1 MQGTLDD
8 WISVSFTDT
17 DMVWDVNIT
26 EEMLEIANSATLEEN
41 CKLAV
46 MNLPSSVGS
55 RPAVCLSGGI
65 DSQTV
70 VDTFLYAGVTPGV
83 VIFNFLD
90 DHNIHDVSHAIK
102 FCESRNITPRLI
114 DLDVIRFLNN
124 QLYDFATK
132 YKISSPQFAVHL
144 YMAGKLK
151 DLGYT
156 SAIFGGNNLTQYTD
170 KSWYTPTKEETD
182 WCNYSREINFPI
194 IGSFWLQDWRL
205 SLMATLYTPY
215 VSITDVSHRYQS
227 KIFSY
232 RTMGYDVIPQE
243 QKYNGFEN
251 VKKYYEEMT
260 GDGWTFEN
268 EFRYPIKKFAG
279 TYINRP
285 IRVTPEI
292 SSRINIMKQKNLRKS
307 NDV

>member
-1 MQGTLDD
+1 MQGTLDN

-17 DMVWDVNIT
+17 DMVWNVNIT
-26 EEMLEIANSATLEEN
+26 EEMLDIANSATLEEN

-46 MNLPSSVGS
+46 TNLPSTIGS
-55 RPAVCLSGGI
+55 RPAVCFSGGI

-70 VDTFLYAGVTPGV
+70 VDTFLYAGVTPEV

-114 DLDVIRFLNN
+114 DFDVIRFLNN
-124 QLYDFATK
+124 QSYDFATT

-144 YMAGKLK
+144 YLAGKLK

-156 SAIFGGNNLTQYTD
+156 SVIFGGNTLSQYVRGGF
-170 KSWYTPTKEETD
+170 YTPNKEETD
-182 WCNYSREINFPI
+182 WCKYSREINFPI

-205 SLMATLYTPY
+205 SLMATIYLPY
-215 VSITDVSHRYQS
+215 YDEGIDNYQS
-227 KIFSY
+227 KITGY

-243 QKYNGFEN
+243 QKYNGFETI
-251 VKKYYEEMT
+251 KKYYEEMT
-260 GDGWTFEN
+260 GDGWTFEHR
-268 EFRYPIKKFAG
+268 FREPIKRYAG
-279 TYINRP
+279 IYKNNRIVVEP
-285 IRVTPEI
+285 KISNRIRD
-292 SSRINIMKQKNLRKS
+292 MKQKIYQEILYA
-307 NDV
+307 

>member
-1 MQGTLDD
+1 MQGTLDN
-8 WISVSFTDT
+8 WVSVSFTDT
-17 DMVWDVNIT
+17 DMVWNVNIT
-26 EEMLEIANSATLEEN
+26 EEMLDIANSATLEEN

-46 MNLPSSVGS
+46 MNLPSTIGS

-70 VDTFLYAGVTPGV
+70 VDTFLYAGVTPEV

-114 DLDVIRFLNN
+114 DFDVIRFLNN

-144 YMAGKLK
+144 YLVGKLK

-156 SAIFGGNNLTQYTD
+156 SVIFGGNNLSQYV
-170 KSWYTPTKEETD
+170 KRGWYTPKKEETD
-182 WCNYSREINFPI
+182 WCKYSQEINFPI

-205 SLMATLYTPY
+205 SLMATIYRPHSIAYDNSHNYQAKIQGYT
-215 VSITDVSHRYQS
+215 
-227 KIFSY
+227 
-232 RTMGYDVIPQE
+232 TMGYNVIPQE
-243 QKYNGFEN
+243 QKYNGFETI
-251 VKKYYEEMT
+251 KKYYEEMT
-260 GDGWTFEN
+260 GDGWAFEHQ
-268 EFRYPIKKFAG
+268 FRHPLQRYAGIYTTLNLIKFNPD
-279 TYINRP
+279 IL
-285 IRVTPEI
+285 
-292 SSRINIMKQKNLRKS
+292 SRINMLKQEIYKEI
-307 NDV
+307 

>member
-70 VDTFLYAGVTPGV
+70 VDTFLYAGVTPEV

-90 DHNIHDVSHAIK
+90 DHNIHDVSHAMK

-144 YMAGKLK
+144 YLTGKLK

-156 SAIFGGNNLTQYTD
+156 SAIFGGNNLMQYARGG
-170 KSWYTPTKEETD
+170 WYTPTKEETD
-182 WCNYSREINFPI
+182 WCKYSQEINFPI

-205 SLMATLYTPY
+205 SLMATIVTPY
-215 VSITDVSHRYQS
+215 VISIDPSHLYQY
-227 KIFSY
+227 KIMGY
-232 RTMGYDVIPQE
+232 KTMGYDVIPQE
-243 QKYNGFEN
+243 QKYNGFETI
-251 VKKYYEEMT
+251 KKYYEEMT
-260 GDGWTFEN
+260 GDGWTFEHR
-268 EFRYPIKKFAG
+268 FRDPIKKYAG
-279 TYINRP
+279 IYKNNRIVIDP
-285 IRVTPEI
+285 KIAE
-292 SSRINIMKQKNLRKS
+292 RINTMKQQIYKEI
-307 NDV
+307 

>member
-1 MQGTLDD
+1 MQGTLDN

-17 DMVWDVNIT
+17 DMVWNVNIT

-70 VDTFLYAGVTPGV
+70 VDTFLYAGVTPEV

-124 QLYDFATK
+124 KLYDFATK

-144 YMAGKLK
+144 YLAGKLK

-156 SAIFGGNNLTQYTD
+156 SAIFGGNYMYQY
-170 KSWYTPTKEETD
+170 SRGEWYTPTKEETD
-182 WCNYSREINFPI
+182 WCKFSKEIDFPI

-205 SLMATLYTPY
+205 SLMATIYRPLSIAFDDPHNYQAKIQGYT
-215 VSITDVSHRYQS
+215 
-227 KIFSY
+227 
-232 RTMGYDVIPQE
+232 TMGYNVIPQE
-243 QKYNGFEN
+243 QKYNGFETI
-251 VKKYYEEMT
+251 KKYYAEMT
-260 GDGWTFEN
+260 GDGWTFEHQ
-268 EFRYPIKKFAG
+268 FRQPLRRSAG
-279 TYINRP
+279 IYTNTQINVDLG
-285 IRVTPEI
+285 IVE
-292 SSRINIMKQKNLRKS
+292 RINMMKQEIYKEI
-307 NDV
+307 

>member
-17 DMVWDVNIT
+17 DMVWNVNIT
-26 EEMLEIANSATLEEN
+26 EEMLDVAYSATLEEN

-55 RPAVCLSGGI
+55 RPAVCLSGGV

-70 VDTFLYAGVTPGV
+70 VDTFLYAGVTPEV

-114 DLDVIRFLNN
+114 DLDVIWFLNN
-124 QLYDFATK
+124 QSYDFATK

-144 YMAGKLK
+144 YLTGKLK

-170 KSWYTPTKEETD
+170 FSWYTPTKEETD
-182 WCNYSREINFPI
+182 WCKYSKAINFPI

-205 SLMATLYTPY
+205 SLMATIFTPY
-215 VSITDVSHRYQS
+215 VNATDAMHRYES
-227 KIFSY
+227 KILCY
-232 RTMGYDVIPQE
+232 KTMGYDVIPQE
-243 QKYNGFEN
+243 QKYNGFETI
-251 VKKYYEEMT
+251 KKYYEEMT
-260 GDGWTFEN
+260 GDGWTFEHQ
-268 EFRYPIKKFAG
+268 FRKPIRKFAG
-279 TYINRP
+279 FYTNNP
-285 IRVTPEI
+285 ITIAPEI
-292 SSRINIMKQKNLRKS
+292 STRINILKQKIKEI
-307 NDV
+307 

>member
-70 VDTFLYAGVTPGV
+70 VDTFLYAGVTPEV

-102 FCESRNITPRLI
+102 FCASRNITPRLI

-205 SLMATLYTPY
+205 SLMATIYMPY
-215 VSITDVSHRYQS
+215 FISNDNPYCYNAKVQGYN
-227 KIFSY
+227 
-232 RTMGYDVIPQE
+232 TMGYDVMPQE
-243 QKYNGFEN
+243 QKYNGFET

-260 GDGWTFEN
+260 GDGWTFEHQ
-268 EFRYPIKKFAG
+268 FRSPIKNFAG
-279 TYINRP
+279 FYVNRS
-285 IRVTPEI
+285 ITICPEI
-292 SSRINIMKQKNLRKS
+292 SARINIMKQKIYKGI
-307 NDV
+307 

>member
-17 DMVWDVNIT
+17 DMVWNVNIT
-26 EEMLEIANSATLEEN
+26 EEMLDVAYSATLEEN

-46 MNLPSSVGS
+46 MNLPSSVGN

-70 VDTFLYAGVTPGV
+70 VDTFLYAGVTPEV

-102 FCESRNITPRLI
+102 FCETRNITPRLI
-114 DLDVIRFLNN
+114 DLDVIWFLNN

-144 YMAGKLK
+144 YLAGKLK

-156 SAIFGGNNLTQYTD
+156 SAIFGGNNLTQFTD
-170 KSWYTPTKEETD
+170 FSWYTPTKEETD
-182 WCNYSREINFPI
+182 WCKYSHAINFPI

-205 SLMATLYTPY
+205 SLMATIFTPY
-215 VSITDVSHRYQS
+215 VSTTDAMHRYES
-227 KIFSY
+227 KILSY
-232 RTMGYDVIPQE
+232 KTMGYDVIPQE
-243 QKYNGFEN
+243 QKYNGFETI
-251 VKKYYEEMT
+251 KKYYEEMT
-260 GDGWTFEN
+260 GDGWTFEKQ
-268 EFRYPIKKFAG
+268 FRKPIRNFAG
-279 TYINRP
+279 FYTNNP
-285 IRVTPEI
+285 ITVAPEI
-292 SSRINIMKQKNLRKS
+292 STRINILKQKIKEI
-307 NDV
+307 

>member
-1 MQGTLDD
+1 MHGTLDD

-17 DMVWDVNIT
+17 DMVWNVNIT
-26 EEMLEIANSATLEEN
+26 EEMLDIAYSATLEEN

-46 MNLPSSVGS
+46 ANLPSSIGS

-70 VDTFLYAGVTPGV
+70 VDTFLYAGVIPEV

-144 YMAGKLK
+144 YLAGKLK

-156 SAIFGGNNLTQYTD
+156 SAIFGGNNLSQYSD
-170 KSWYTPTKEETD
+170 QSWYTPTKEETD
-182 WCNYSREINFPI
+182 WYQYSQAINFPI

-205 SLMATLYTPY
+205 SLMATIYMPY
-215 VSITDVSHRYQS
+215 FISNDNPYCYNA
-227 KIFSY
+227 KIRGY
-232 RTMGYDVIPQE
+232 NTMGYDVMPQE

-251 VKKYYEEMT
+251 IKKYYEEMT
-260 GDGWTFEN
+260 GDGWTFEHQ
-268 EFRYPIKKFAG
+268 FRSPIKNFAG
-279 TYINRP
+279 FYSNRSLS
-285 IRVTPEI
+285 VSKEI
-292 SSRINIMKQKNLRKS
+292 STRINIMKQEIHKEI
-307 NDV
+307 

>member
-1 MQGTLDD
+1 MYGTLDD

-17 DMVWDVNIT
+17 DMFWNVNIT
-26 EEMLEIANSATLEEN
+26 EEMLDIAYSATLEEN

-46 MNLPSSVGS
+46 MNLPSSIGS
-55 RPAVCLSGGI
+55 RPAVCFSGGI

-70 VDTFLYAGVTPGV
+70 IDTFLYAGVTPEV

-102 FCESRNITPRLI
+102 FCETRNITPRLI

-124 QLYDFATK
+124 KLYDFATK

-144 YMAGKLK
+144 YLAGKLK

-156 SAIFGGNNLTQYTD
+156 SAIFGGNNLTQYAD

-182 WCNYSREINFPI
+182 WCKYSQEINFPI

-205 SLMATLYTPY
+205 SLMATIFTPY
-215 VSITDVSHRYQS
+215 VSTTDASHRYQS
-227 KIFSY
+227 KILSY
-232 RTMGYDVIPQE
+232 KTMGYDVIPQE
-243 QKYNGFEN
+243 QKYNGFETI
-251 VKKYYEEMT
+251 KKYYEEMT
-260 GDGWTFEN
+260 GDGWTFEHQ
-268 EFRYPIKKFAG
+268 FRNPIKKFAG
-279 TYINRP
+279 IYINNS
-285 IRVTPEI
+285 VMVAPEI
-292 SSRINIMKQKNLRKS
+292 STRINIMKQKIRKS
-307 NDV
+307 NDI

>member
-8 WISVSFTDT
+8 WISVTFTDT
-17 DMVWDVNIT
+17 DMVWNVNIT
-26 EEMLEIANSATLEEN
+26 EEMLDIANSATLEEN

-46 MNLPSSVGS
+46 MNLPSTIGS

-70 VDTFLYAGVTPGV
+70 VDTFLYAGVTPEV

-124 QLYDFATK
+124 HLYDFATK

-144 YMAGKLK
+144 YLAGKLK

-156 SAIFGGNNLTQYTD
+156 SAIFGGNNLTQYSD
-170 KSWYTPTKEETD
+170 WSWYTPTKEETD
-182 WCNYSREINFPI
+182 WYKYSQAINFPI
-194 IGSFWLQDWRL
+194 VGSFWLQDWRL
-205 SLMATLYTPY
+205 SLMATIFTPY
-215 VSITDVSHRYQS
+215 VNATDATHRYQS
-227 KIFSY
+227 KILSY
-232 RTMGYDVIPQE
+232 KTMGYDVMPQE
-243 QKYNGFEN
+243 QKYNGFETI
-251 VKKYYEEMT
+251 KKYYEEMT
-260 GDGWTFEN
+260 GDGWTFEHQ
-268 EFRYPIKKFAG
+268 FRSPIKNFAG
-279 TYINRP
+279 FYVNRS
-285 IRVTPEI
+285 ITISPEI
-292 SSRINIMKQKNLRKS
+292 SARINIMKQKIYKGI
-307 NDV
+307 

>member
-17 DMVWDVNIT
+17 DMVWNVNIT

-70 VDTFLYAGVTPGV
+70 VDTFLYAGVTPEV

-144 YMAGKLK
+144 YLAGKLK

-156 SAIFGGNNLTQYTD
+156 CAIFGGNNLTQYTD
-170 KSWYTPTKEETD
+170 NSWYTPTKEETD
-182 WCNYSREINFPI
+182 WCKYSQAINFPI

-205 SLMATLYTPY
+205 SLMATLFTPY
-215 VSITDVSHRYQS
+215 VSTTDASHRYQA

-232 RTMGYDVIPQE
+232 KTMGYDVIPQE
-243 QKYNGFEN
+243 QKYNGFET

-268 EFRYPIKKFAG
+268 QFRYPIKKYAG
-279 TYINRP
+279 TFINRP
-285 IRVTPEI
+285 IIITPEI

>member
-17 DMVWDVNIT
+17 DMVWNVNIT
-26 EEMLEIANSATLEEN
+26 EEMLDIAYSATLEEN

-70 VDTFLYAGVTPGV
+70 VDTFLYAGVTPEV

-144 YMAGKLK
+144 YLAGKLK

-156 SAIFGGNNLTQYTD
+156 SAIFGGNNLTQYANGG
-170 KSWYTPTKEETD
+170 WYTPKKEETD
-182 WCNYSREINFPI
+182 WCKYSQEINFPI

-205 SLMATLYTPY
+205 SLMATIYMPRFINNDDQY
-215 VSITDVSHRYQS
+215 CYNA
-227 KIFSY
+227 KIQGY
-232 RTMGYDVIPQE
+232 KTMGYDVIPQE
-243 QKYNGFEN
+243 QKYNGFETI
-251 VKKYYEEMT
+251 KKYYEEMT
-260 GDGWTFEN
+260 GDGWTFEHR
-268 EFRYPIKKFAG
+268 FRDPIKKYAG
-279 TYINRP
+279 IYKNRV
-285 IRVTPEI
+285 ITVDSEI
-292 SSRINIMKQKNLRKS
+292 STRINIMKQKIYKEI
-307 NDV
+307 

>member
-17 DMVWDVNIT
+17 DMVWNVNIT
-26 EEMLEIANSATLEEN
+26 EEMLDVAYSATLEEN

-55 RPAVCLSGGI
+55 RPAVCLSGGA

-70 VDTFLYAGVTPGV
+70 VDTFLYAGVMPEV

-114 DLDVIRFLNN
+114 DLDVIHFLNN

-144 YMAGKLK
+144 YLAGKLK

-156 SAIFGGNNLTQYTD
+156 SVIFGGNNLTQYTD
-170 KSWYTPTKEETD
+170 KSWYAPTKEETD
-182 WCNYSREINFPI
+182 WCRYSHEINFPI

-205 SLMATLYTPY
+205 SLMATIYMPY
-215 VSITDVSHRYQS
+215 FIQTDKLHNYQA
-227 KIFSY
+227 KINGY
-232 RTMGYDVIPQE
+232 NAMGYDVMPQE
-243 QKYNGFEN
+243 QKYNGFETI
-251 VKKYYEEMT
+251 KKYYEEIT
-260 GDGWTFEN
+260 GDGWTFEHQ
-268 EFRYPIKKFAG
+268 FRKPIRKFAG
-279 TYINRP
+279 FYTNNP
-285 IRVTPEI
+285 ITIAPEI
-292 SSRINIMKQKNLRKS
+292 STRINILKQKI
-307 NDV
+307 

>member
-17 DMVWDVNIT
+17 DMVWNVNIT

-70 VDTFLYAGVTPGV
+70 VDTFLYAGVTPEV

-156 SAIFGGNNLTQYTD
+156 SVIFGGNYLYQYSHGT
-170 KSWYTPTKEETD
+170 WYTPTKEETD
-182 WCNYSREINFPI
+182 WVKFSREINFPI

-205 SLMATLYTPY
+205 SLMATIHRPL
-215 VSITDVSHRYQS
+215 SIAYDNSHNYQA
-227 KIFSY
+227 KIQGYNS
-232 RTMGYDVIPQE
+232 MGYNVMPQE
-243 QKYNGFEN
+243 QKYNGFETI
-251 VKKYYEEMT
+251 KKYYEEMT
-260 GDGWTFEN
+260 GDGWTFETQ
-268 EFRYPIKKFAG
+268 FRHPLQRCAGIYTTDPIKVNPDILA
-279 TYINRP
+279 
-285 IRVTPEI
+285 
-292 SSRINIMKQKNLRKS
+292 RINMLKQEIYKEI
-307 NDV
+307 